1 MTEDVGHQP
10 DHPSAGESVT
20 NIRTQR
26 DIVFAHARI
35 GYNKGQGPMQVVAL
49 KLDAYLPAAPACTP
63 TPALVLAHGGVFH
76 RGSKESD
83 IFSSD
88 TGTTTAIAEYC
99 RRFAM
104 LGFPSFSVQY
114 RLARM
119 DPEPSREP
127 VLTRPDDVPMSRVS
141 VMRAEM
147 GLPPIEPSDM
157 ARFMEAAFDDV
168 AEAVRF
174 VKGRHVD
181 YGVDPERIVLG
192 GFSAGGRCACY
203 ATYGKRI
210 GVAGVF
216 SISGPLM
223 PADATAYLARGHD
236 LPLPPLLMISGERD
250 LDYVCTFVPEV
261 ERQFRAAG
269 RQVERAQVPGATHF
283 YSSESQTR
291 DGRTV
296 FEVIRDSITV
306 WVGQPPE
313 PGHATGANRVSSM

>member
-1 MTEDVGHQP
+1 M
-10 DHPSAGESVT
+10 S
-20 NIRTQR
+20 IRTQP

-35 GYNKGQGPMQVVAL
+35 GYDNGHGPMEVVAL
-49 KLDAYLPAAPACTP
+49 KLDAYLPTVSACSP

-83 IFSSD
+83 VFSD
-88 TGTTTAIAEYC
+88 GTGTTTAIAEYC

-104 LGFPSFSVQY
+104 LGLPSFSVQY
-114 RLARM
+114 RLAQM
-119 DPEPSREP
+119 DPAPSREP
-127 VLTRPDDVPMSRVS
+127 VLTRPDEVPMSRVS
-141 VMRAEM
+141 FMRAEM

-157 ARFMEAAFDDV
+157 ARFMEAGFDDV

-174 VKGRHVD
+174 IKAHHGD
-181 YGVDPERIVLG
+181 YGIDPGRIVLG
-192 GFSAGGRCACY
+192 GFSAGGRCAAY
-203 ATYGKRI
+203 VAYGKPI

-223 PADATAYLARGHD
+223 PADATAYLARGRD

-250 LDYVCTFVPEV
+250 LDYVCAFVPEI

-269 RQVERAQVPGATHF
+269 RKIEWAQVPGAAHF

-296 FEVIRDSITV
+296 FETVRDSVTA
-306 WVGQPPE
+306 WVGQRPE
-313 PGHATGANRVSSM
+313 TASQPALTA